1 MSDLTRVSL
10 SLEEPLLKKLDTL
23 VQRDGYSNRSE
34 FVRDMIRDRLVQTEW
49 KKDREVLGTI
59 TLLYDHHVRQLS
71 DKLIDLQH
79 DHHREVL
86 VTTHVHLSHD
96 LCAEVILVRAKA
108 THVQNLANLLKQQKG
123 VFHCELSTSSTGK
136 DLR

>member
-1 MSDLTRVSL
+1 
-10 SLEEPLLKKLDTL
+10 E
-23 VQRDGYSNRSE
+23 Y
-34 FVRDMIRDRLVQTEW
+34 VRDMIRDRLVKTEW
-49 KKDREVLGTI
+49 EKDREVLGTI
-59 TLLYDHHVRQLS
+59 TMIYDHHVRQLS

-108 THVQNLANLLKQQKG
+108 SHVQMLANLLKQQKG
-123 VFHCELSTSSTGK
+123 VYHCELSTSSTGAK
-136 DLR
+136 LHSH